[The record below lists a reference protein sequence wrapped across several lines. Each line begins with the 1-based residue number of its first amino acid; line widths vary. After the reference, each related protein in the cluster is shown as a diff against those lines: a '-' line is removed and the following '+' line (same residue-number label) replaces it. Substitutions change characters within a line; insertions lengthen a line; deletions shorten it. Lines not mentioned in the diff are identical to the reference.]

1 MRKIGIYGGTF
12 DPIHHGHLILAR
24 AACELFA
31 LEKMIFVP
39 AALSPHKMERVP
51 APPAIRLEM
60 LGAAVAGEPDFTV
73 DDSELLRE
81 PPSYS
86 IDTVELI
93 RAREAEAELFYFIGQ
108 DNVAGL
114 PSWRRFDEL
123 QKMVQFVVL
132 DRSGFQTQPGYP
144 VVQRHIDISATEIR
158 KRVAT
163 GRSIRYLVP
172 PAVEAII
179 QRQHVYRETKQSLPK
194 T

>member
-24 AACELFA
+24 EACESFE

-39 AALSPHKMERVP
+39 AALSPHKTECVP
-51 APPAIRLEM
+51 ASPAIRLEM
-60 LGAAVAGEPDFTV
+60 LRAAIEGEADFVA
-73 DDSELLRE
+73 DDCELLRE
-81 PPSYS
+81 PPSFS
-86 IDTVELI
+86 IDTVELV
-93 RAREAEAELFYFIGQ
+93 RAREAGAELLYFIGQ
-108 DNVAGL
+108 DNVTGL
-114 PSWRRFDEL
+114 PTWHRFDEL

-132 DRSGFQTQPGYP
+132 NRSGFQTQPGYP
-144 VVQRHIDISATEIR
+144 AVQRHIDISATEIR

-163 GRSIRYLVP
+163 NRSIRYLVP

-179 QRQHVYRETKQSLPK
+179 QREHLYQEPNQSLPK